1 MGRMYADFDLSP
13 DGKTVTPSHGGAR
26 PGAGRKPAGYVKPQE
41 VVDFE
46 TARARNEAAKADLN
60 ELEFKIKS
68 GEYVARDAVR
78 QAAAT
83 MLATIAQALRSLPD
97 TLERKCNMQ
106 PSEAELVERA
116 IDTVLEG
123 LSEDLRML
131 TEED

>member
-1 MGRMYADFDLSP
+1 MARMYADFDLSS

-26 PGAGRKPAGYVKPQE
+26 AGSGRKPAGYVKAQE

-46 TARARNEAAKADLN
+46 LARARNEAAKADLN
-60 ELEFKIKS
+60 ELEYKIKS
-68 GEYVARDAVR
+68 GEYVERDAVR

-106 PSEAELVERA
+106 PNEAEIVERT
-116 IDTVLEG
+116 IDSVLEG
-123 LSEDLRML
+123 LSDDLHML